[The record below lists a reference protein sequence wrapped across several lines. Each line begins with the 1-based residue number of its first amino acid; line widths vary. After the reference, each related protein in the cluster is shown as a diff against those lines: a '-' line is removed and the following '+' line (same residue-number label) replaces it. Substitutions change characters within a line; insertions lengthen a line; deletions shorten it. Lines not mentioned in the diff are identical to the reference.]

1 MNREQFQATN
11 KELRTLRLHHIDI
24 EENVRIKER
33 ELDAISAE
41 FMADICEAMDEA
53 TGKPKFSNAEKRDA
67 ELAIRQTVSL
77 SWTDTNQELAALKC
91 QGAKTRVEIQYLDN
105 DIKWG
110 IGHAAD
116 EINEQLVTIAA
127 KVEEVTTHAAII
139 AVRQLFQELGNQWAI
154 GETDATPGT

>member
-11 KELRTLRLHHIDI
+11 KELRTLRLQLIDI
-24 EENVRIKER
+24 EENARLKER

-67 ELAIRQTVSL
+67 ELAIRQTL
-77 SWTDTNQELAALKC
+77 SHGWTDTNQELAALKC

-116 EINEQLVTIAA
+116 EVNAQLASIEA
-127 KVEEVTTHAAII
+127 KVEEATGHAAY
-139 AVRQLFQELGNQWAI
+139 AALRQLIAQISI
-154 GETDATPGT
+154 GEPIDATS

>member
-11 KELRTLRLHHIDI
+11 KELRSLRLHLIDI
-24 EENVRIKER
+24 EEDARLKEH

-41 FMADICEAMDEA
+41 FMADICETMDEA

-67 ELAIRQTVSL
+67 ELAIRQTSSK
-77 SWTDTNQELAALKC
+77 SWTSTDQELSALKN

-116 EINEQLVTIAA
+116 EINEQLATIAA
-127 KVEEVTTHAAII
+127 KVEEVTTQAAMM
-139 AVRQLFQELGNQWAI
+139 AVRHFFQELLT
-154 GETDATPGT
+154 GETNATPGT

>member
-11 KELRTLRLHHIDI
+11 KELRALRLHHIDI

-53 TGKPKFSNAEKRDA
+53 TGKLKFSNAEKRDA
-67 ELAIRQTVSL
+67 ELAIRQTASTP
-77 SWTDTNQELAALKC
+77 WTTADLDFAAFKT
-91 QGAKTRVEIQYLDN
+91 QAAKTRVEIQFLDN

-110 IGHAAD
+110 INHAAD
-116 EINEQLVTIAA
+116 EINEQLATIAA
-127 KVEEVTTHAAII
+127 KVEEATGHATYA
-139 AVRQLFQELGNQWAI
+139 ALRQLIAQISI
-154 GETDATPGT
+154 GEPIDATSGA

>member
-11 KELRTLRLHHIDI
+11 KELRALRLHLIDI
-24 EENVRIKER
+24 EEDVRLKEH

-41 FMADICEAMDEA
+41 FMADICETMDEA
-53 TGKPKFSNAEKRDA
+53 TSKPKFSNAEKRDA
-67 ELAIRQTVSL
+67 ELAIRQTASK
-77 SWTDTNQELAALKC
+77 SWTTADLDLSAFKNKA
-91 QGAKTRVEIQYLDN
+91 AKTRVEIQFLDN

-127 KVEEVTTHAAII
+127 RVDEATNHAAY
-139 AVRQLFQELGNQWAI
+139 AALRQLFAQITI
-154 GETDATPGT
+154 GEPVDH